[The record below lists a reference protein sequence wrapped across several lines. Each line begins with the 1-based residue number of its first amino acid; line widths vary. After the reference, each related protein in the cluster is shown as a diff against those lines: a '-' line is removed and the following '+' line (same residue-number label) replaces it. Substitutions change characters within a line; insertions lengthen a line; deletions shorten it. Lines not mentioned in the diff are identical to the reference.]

1 MVHALEIIHGLL
13 VPAGFLLDIHP
24 SGEPPPIEV
33 RVGEAYF
40 LAGWLEE
47 AEDCVEYLH
56 AEQALQAVVERGLFT
71 IEGTGTF
78 TFNTYAPSLEDLRAY
93 IKEDWEDARIDDQV
107 AGRVDDLW
115 KSPVN
120 EKELVLRELVKITRL
135 RSL

>member
-1 MVHALEIIHGLL
+1 MVHALEIIHSLL

-24 SGEPPPIEV
+24 SGEPPAIEV

-40 LAGWLEE
+40 LAGWLIE
-47 AEDCVEYLH
+47 ADDYVAYLH
-56 AEQALQAVVERGLFT
+56 ADQASQAVVESGLFT

-78 TFNTYAPSLEDLRAY
+78 TFNTYAPSLGDLRAY

-120 EKELVLRELVKITRL
+120 EKE
-135 RSL
+135 

>member
-1 MVHALEIIHGLL
+1 MVHALEIIHGL
-13 VPAGFLLDIHP
+13 VIPAGFLLDMHP

-40 LAGWLEE
+40 LAGWLKE
-47 AEDCVEYLH
+47 ADDYVEYLH
-56 AEQALQAVVERGLFT
+56 ADQALQTVVERGLFS

-78 TFNTYAPSLEDLRAY
+78 TFNTYAPSFEDLRAY
-93 IKEDWEDARIDDQV
+93 IMEAWEDALIDDQV

-115 KSPVN
+115 KSPIN
-120 EKELVLRELVKITRL
+120 EKEIVLRELVKITRL

>member
-13 VPAGFLLDIHP
+13 IPAGFLLDMHP
-24 SGEPPPIEV
+24 SGEPSPIEV

-40 LAGWLEE
+40 LAGWLKE
-47 AEDCVEYLH
+47 ADDYVEYLH
-56 AEQALQAVVERGLFT
+56 ADQALQAVVERGLFS

-93 IKEDWEDARIDDQV
+93 IMEAWEDALIDDQV

-115 KSPVN
+115 KSPIN
-120 EKELVLRELVKITRL
+120 EKEIVLRELVKITRL